1 MPFCAYC
8 GAAVN
13 AVSYAAC
20 PACGK
25 PTNGAAPR
33 PVQATTGGSSA
44 SVVVIVVIVVVLV
57 GVAFLGIFA
66 AIAIPNLLTAMQRS
80 KQKRTMADIRSVATA
95 VEAYAA
101 DHKQYPNAIDVGG
114 LSSELTP
121 TYIRAVP
128 AVDGWGHSL
137 HYDAWVSQGSTLD
150 SYAIGSGGKDGVFLH
165 DSLRDYL
172 AHPGVTRNFNDDIV
186 YSNGSFVQYPE
197 GIQVQ

>member
-8 GAAVN
+8 GTAVN

-33 PVQATTGGSSA
+33 PVQTTSGASST
-44 SVVVIVVIVVVLV
+44 SIVVIVVIVVVLV
-57 GVAFLGIFA
+57 GVAIVGILA

-95 VEAYAA
+95 VEAYAT
-101 DHKQYPNAIDVGG
+101 DHKQYPNAIDVSG
-114 LSSELTP
+114 LSGELTP
-121 TYIRAVP
+121 TYIRMLP
-128 AVDGWGHSL
+128 AVDGWGHPL
-137 HYDAWVSQGSTLD
+137 HYDAWVSQGTVLD
-150 SYAIGSGGKDGVFLH
+150 SYAIGSGAKDGVFLH
-165 DSLRDYL
+165 QSLRDYL
-172 AHPGVTRNFNDDIV
+172 AHPGRTQNFNDDIV